1 MTSKDVQCTLF
12 SVTLYPTAFFGAKHG
27 SSMVVVVVVVV
38 VLVVVVVGRQPSI
51 LYGNP

>member
-27 SSMVVVVVVVV
+27 SSMVVVVVV
-38 VLVVVVVGRQPSI
+38 LVVVVVGRQPSI